1 MTEVNSSP
9 SLPQRRTDFHV
20 AIICALT
27 LEADAVEAL
36 FDYTWDAST
45 FGKAGVD
52 PNAYATGRIGK
63 HNVVLAWLPGVGVGS
78 ASGVAASCLI
88 SFPAVSLALV
98 VGICGGAPMAGPSE
112 ILLGDV
118 IISHGIVQYR
128 FGRQL
133 PDEFVRKDTLK
144 DNLGRSNLKIRAL
157 LNQLKGIV
165 GRRALQERTISHL
178 NSLQQNKDFKDI
190 AKHPGPKADR
200 LYKPDYRHKHH
211 IGDCEICA
219 KCNTKEDPVCEIAV
233 PRDDF
238 KKTATCLEL
247 GCSDK
252 QLVRRQRLEVM
263 AEKPEALDGNA
274 KEEEPTLTRPLI
286 HIGTI
291 ASGDTVM
298 KSGQDR
304 DEIVARENVIAFEM
318 EGAGVWDHFPGCI
331 VIKGVCDYADSH
343 KQKGWQKYAAATA
356 ASCMKAFLYA
366 WTSADQSGEEISP
379 SSK

>member
-9 SLPQRRTDFHV
+9 SLPRQRTDFHV

-27 LEADAVEAL
+27 LEADAVETL

-45 FGKAGVD
+45 FGKAGGD

-63 HNVVLAWLPGVGVGS
+63 HNVVLAWLPGMGVGS
-78 ASGVAASCLI
+78 SSGVAASCRV
-88 SFPAVSLALV
+88 SFTAVSLALV
-98 VGICGGAPMAGPSE
+98 VGICGGAPMAGPNE

-118 IISHGIVQYR
+118 IISDGIVQYR

-133 PDEFVRKDTLK
+133 PDKFARKDTLK
-144 DNLGRSNLKIRAL
+144 DNLGRSNLEIRAL
-157 LNQLKGIV
+157 LKQLKGIV
-165 GRRALQERTISHL
+165 GCRALRERTISHL
-178 NSLQQNKDFKDI
+178 NTLQQNKDFKDI
-190 AKHPGPKADR
+190 AKHPGPEADR

-211 IGDCEICA
+211 IGDCKICA
-219 KCNTKEDPVCEIAV
+219 KCKAREDPVCEVAI
-233 PRDDF
+233 PQDDF

-247 GCSDK
+247 GCSDER
-252 QLVRRQRLEVM
+252 LVRRQRLEAM
-263 AEKPEALDGNA
+263 TEKLKALNGNNKAEESALIG
-274 KEEEPTLTRPLI
+274 PLI

-304 DEIVARENVIAFEM
+304 DEIVGRENVIAFEM

-343 KQKGWQKYAAATA
+343 KQKGWQNYAAATS
-356 ASCMKAFLYA
+356 ASCMKAFLHA
-366 WTSADQSGEEISP
+366 WTSADQSGQQISP